1 MSRHA
6 VLRTGSAPSQGD
18 PAATLTTRLVAPGR
32 TDDSQFSD
40 IKAQADTGLESAS
53 PKTETPAENKPTKW
67 KMVVLTFVI
76 TYALTAII
84 IPRETAWLPHSWS
97 FYQTNV
103 ITNVLLALVMTYLL
117 PTITRLLR
125 RWLS

>member
-6 VLRTGSAPSQGD
+6 VLRTGSAPSQAD

-32 TDDSQFSD
+32 THDSQFSE
-40 IKAQADTGLESAS
+40 AQADTGLESPS
-53 PKTETPAENKPTKW
+53 PKTQTPAETAPTKW

-84 IPRETAWLPHSWS
+84 IPRETAWIPHSWS